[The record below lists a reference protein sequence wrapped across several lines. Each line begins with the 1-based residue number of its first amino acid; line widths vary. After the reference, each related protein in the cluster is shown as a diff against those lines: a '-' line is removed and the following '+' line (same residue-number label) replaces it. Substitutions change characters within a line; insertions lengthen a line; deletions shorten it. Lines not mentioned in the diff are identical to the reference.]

1 MAAPSTAT
9 RRLARSLIEHSSQR
23 STGIVVTPALR
34 IELRDGFVVGL
45 FHPDDGEAVEGPWVE
60 ALVATLA
67 ALADANTYDF
77 VLERVVHD
85 GGHTT
90 RVDPVSLLLDA
101 LAAHASPAHVAAIAS
116 NDDEALEWR
125 DGPRL
130 RTATDWSKLPAASRT
145 LSIATLTARNPNAA
159 RRASALLDAGFAVL
173 VPRAEKSSVSLFP
186 SLDDDAHSSRSPLRP
201 GYARLALP
209 KDLVREE
216 TPNGALLELDDP
228 LLPVFRVIENG
239 ERDGVSS
246 EVFSAA
252 WIEAA
257 RLWRTRY
264 GAVGEAVRA
273 LREAAAKSPADAA
286 LLLDAAYACAGIG
299 DLDAAIGY
307 AKSAA
312 SAAVGGRSREK
323 AATQLA
329 HLALRIGE
337 RRMAIAALRSAT
349 RDEPVRA
356 ETFAR
361 LAVLVADTD
370 DEEAAELTAE
380 ACLRDE
386 ETGNPF
392 RYDPAIIARALRDA
406 IETEDPDKIEDAG
419 ARALLEALTSP
430 ELEDV
435 LWGTVDALDAF
446 DGAERALAFAIRVA
460 DRFGARRH
468 DARERLMKLAER
480 ATHAPLRAAAFERAI
495 GSASPEVARVILVK
509 LAELHRNIGD
519 GAAESRA
526 WLRLLANVPS
536 DEVAFTNLLRIYV
549 ECGKHDELR
558 TLAKVAERD
567 FEEAPSEASLLRFLR
582 ATSTYETAEETFERA
597 MRCCEGLP
605 ARERRLVVEHAC
617 ALVERAFGD
626 PADRASRLARAV
638 EKAPASAAALVAFE
652 RACLLAKDAKLAE
665 AVFENLILTAAGP
678 NTRRAVLYRFA
689 RLLENLGAFRLALEA
704 FAASFREVPSAGV
717 TLHSLERLGILIGDV
732 RPAVDALRTLAR
744 TFRAP
749 ALQAE
754 WTRRADALEAP
765 LAPASTPPA
774 RSTPPKSAPPT
785 AFSEETLQDALTSL
799 DPDRALSLARSLLGH
814 PTRWHEA
821 GVLLRAAI
829 RWAPFRVDVLKA
841 LSMFA
846 ERQASRFEQ
855 SVCES
860 LLACF
865 DDRPITAPIAPPVL
879 FDALLLSATEDDF
892 SPEAKGA
899 LRMVWEHAAPLF
911 KKPLSDYGARPI
923 DRLPPLAQTPVSR
936 AWRRV
941 SLVLGDTQT
950 QLYRH
955 ELGGGALTLARTM
968 PPSIV
973 VPEITESNELE
984 LAFRI
989 ARLLV
994 LARAPYV
1001 LLTTSSSDEGAAI
1014 LDALFAAFGAT
1025 HEGERP
1031 SREALTIAGEL
1042 WKAIPTRDQR
1052 ELRDVLGAAGPIDH
1066 ASYVRSAL
1074 ATSARVALLTIGDP
1088 GVALRGLAA
1097 DDPNATSV
1105 SSENDKTDWGAFVA
1119 LSPSAQALIRFAFSE
1134 TYLTALALSER

>member
-9 RRLARSLIEHSSQR
+9 RRFARSLIEHSSQR
-23 STGIVVTPALR
+23 ATGIVVTPALR

-45 FHPDDGEAVEGPWVE
+45 FHPEDGEAVESPWVE
-60 ALVATLA
+60 ALVAALA
-67 ALADANTYDF
+67 ALHEAPPADF
-77 VLERVVHD
+77 PFERVVHD

-101 LAAHASPAHVAAIAS
+101 LAAHTSAAHAAALAS

-130 RTATDWSKLPAASRT
+130 RTATEWSKLPAVTRT
-145 LSIATLTARNPNAA
+145 LSVATLTARNPDAG
-159 RRASALLDAGFAVL
+159 RRAAALLEAGFAVL
-173 VPRAEKSSVSLFP
+173 VPRAEKPSISLFP
-186 SLDDDAHSSRSPLRP
+186 SLDDDPHSSRSPLRP

-228 LLPVFRVIENG
+228 LLPVFRVIEDG
-239 ERDGVSS
+239 EESGASN
-246 EVFSAA
+246 EVLSAA
-252 WIEAA
+252 WNEAA

-273 LREAAAKSPADAA
+273 LREAAAKSPSDAS

-312 SAAVGGRSREK
+312 AASVGGRRREK

-329 HLALRIGE
+329 HLALRSGE
-337 RRMAIAALRSAT
+337 KRMAIAALRSAT

-392 RYDPAIIARALRDA
+392 RYDPAYLARSLREAIASRDPDA
-406 IETEDPDKIEDAG
+406 IEEAG
-419 ARALLEALTSP
+419 AVALLEALTSP
-430 ELEDV
+430 ELEAA
-435 LWGTVDALDAF
+435 LWSAIETLDAC
-446 DGAERALAFAIRVA
+446 DGAERALAFGIRVA
-460 DRFGARRH
+460 DRFGARR
-468 DARERLMKLAER
+468 DDSRERLLKLAER

-509 LAELHRNIGD
+509 IAELHRNIGD
-519 GAAESRA
+519 RAAESRA
-526 WLRLLANVPS
+526 WLRLLSSDPS
-536 DEVAFTNLLRIYV
+536 DEAAFTSLLRIYV

-558 TLAKVAERD
+558 TLAKIAERD
-567 FEEAPSEASLLRFLR
+567 FDEAPSEASLLRFLR
-582 ATSTYETAEETFERA
+582 ATSTYETADETFERA
-597 MRCCEGLP
+597 MVACDGLSP
-605 ARERRLVVEHAC
+605 NERRVVVEHAC
-617 ALVERAFGD
+617 ALVERAFED

-665 AVFENLILTAAGP
+665 SVFENLIATAVGP
-678 NTRRAVLYRFA
+678 NTRRAVLYRSA

-717 TLHSLERLGILIGDV
+717 TLHSLERLGMLIGDV

-744 TFRAP
+744 TYRAP
-749 ALQAE
+749 TLQAE

-765 LAPASTPPA
+765 LAPASSPPA
-774 RSTPPKSAPPT
+774 STPPKSAPPS
-785 AFSEETLQDALTSL
+785 AFSEESLQDALTSL

-821 GVLLRAAI
+821 GVLLRAAV
-829 RWAPFRVDVLKA
+829 RWAPFRVDILQA

-865 DDRPITAPIAPPVL
+865 DDRPITTPIAPPVL
-879 FDALLLSATEDDF
+879 FDALLLSAIEDDF
-892 SPEAKGA
+892 PREAKDA

-911 KKPLSDYGARPI
+911 KKQLGDYGARPT

-950 QLYRH
+950 QLYRN
-955 ELGGGALTLARTM
+955 ELGGGALTLARTV

-1001 LLTTSSSDEGAAI
+1001 LLTTSSPDEGAAI
-1014 LDALFAAFGAT
+1014 LDALFAAFGPT
-1025 HEGERP
+1025 HDGERP
-1031 SREALTIAGEL
+1031 SREALTLAGEL
-1042 WKAIPTRDQR
+1042 WKAIPTRAQR
-1052 ELRDVLGAAGPIDH
+1052 ELRDALGAAGPIEH
-1066 ASYVRSAL
+1066 ATYVRSAL

-1088 GVALRGLAA
+1088 GIALRGLAA
-1097 DDPNATSV
+1097 DDPNAASV
-1105 SSENDKTDWGAFVA
+1105 SSKNDKTDWGAFVA

-1134 TYLTALALSER
+1134 MYLTALALSER